1 MIEIRTKG
9 NWTITGP
16 TWISGL
22 PISGTGNFDYEPT
35 FITNLT
41 GAYRNDTITVNI
53 LESSYVVNNQDE
65 PITIPGEII
74 TIPVT
79 QYASPYMINGNIFIL
94 GLDADQ
100 GQKVSYS
107 VTANSVTQSNTEI
120 TCGESVYISG
130 RQQTGIIP
138 NQGGSVTVR
147 AYNPTEAIQQ
157 IKSFTPSGFGNGV
170 YWMTSATPIESA
182 EYVVTNGTP
191 VTMTYNSPGKYYSGT
206 FNASYGSGHT
216 YFYIAFDYRNQ
227 KSCGSASELTFD
239 WSYYPVNTR
248 LTYTSGTVGKSTLTF
263 TGTDS
268 IIASYNGSTIA
279 SARGSG
285 TYDFVK
291 YDGAVNYVD
300 VSVYSVDSTVTGPIT
315 LGVSCPATTGFT
327 MVTTGSTSYSTACGY
342 SSPTA
347 TKYHNGVGTYPAV
360 GDVVYTTGTTPM
372 DGDNK
377 YYKIPAAGLSIKI
390 DDNGYVTEVLS
401 CTCGESLVPVVTTNT
416 YEVFVGS
423 SHQVKLSATHNPSAW
438 RMTSSFNN
446 YTISGGDNGG
456 KYNYTDLTGTVIYD
470 TVGIGQNVQI
480 VSSTT
485 PVCTG
490 ATYTLDSVYIPFGAS
505 IDNSGVLSIAQL
517 PTGTYTFSVIA
528 ENCAGSST
536 AQTITINVNHPP
548 TLSPF
553 KMSDEGSA
561 TSPAACALSG
571 CEQTFWFVGTLGD
584 PKVNDIIY
592 IDGYGKDYFN
602 GGYQY
607 YKTSTNKYILID
619 GIGQVIEINSCA

>member
-16 TWISGL
+16 VWITGL
-22 PISGTGNFDYEPT
+22 PISGTGDFDYEPA
-35 FITNLT
+35 FATNTT
-41 GAYRNDTITVNI
+41 GVYRQGTIVVSI
-53 LESSYVVNNQDE
+53 AASSYVVNDIDE
-65 PITIPGEII
+65 PVIIPAETINV
-74 TIPVT
+74 PVV
-79 QYASPYMINGNIFIL
+79 QYAFPYMITGKIFIL
-94 GLDADQ
+94 GLDADA
-100 GQKVSYS
+100 GQNVHYY
-107 VTANSVTQSNTEI
+107 VAANGNVQESSLSA
-120 TCGESVYISG
+120 CGDSVYISG
-130 RQQTGIIP
+130 RPQTGIIP
-138 NQGGSVTVR
+138 NEGGVVTVR
-147 AYNPTEAIQQ
+147 VYNPVTDLVKTFI
-157 IKSFTPSGFGNGV
+157 PSGFNNKV
-170 YWMTSATPIESA
+170 YWKTSSTPIDTGE
-182 EYVVTNGTP
+182 EVVSTGTLI
-191 VTMTYNSPGKYYSGT
+191 TMTDSMSGYYQGT
-206 FNASYGSGHT
+206 FSASYASNKS
-216 YFYIAFDYRNQ
+216 YFYIAFDMRNQ
-227 KSCGSASELTFD
+227 MNCGDTVRVDFDTSLYPINIRFNYTAGTIGKTNIDYTGDDLAVMTATYDGNVVASGFASD
-239 WSYYPVNTR
+239 IYHFVKY
-248 LTYTSGTVGKSTLTF
+248 SGTVNYLDVNVDIQDALSGGIT
-263 TGTDS
+263 
-268 IIASYNGSTIA
+268 IGSA
-279 SARGSG
+279 
-285 TYDFVK
+285 
-291 YDGAVNYVD
+291 
-300 VSVYSVDSTVTGPIT
+300 
-315 LGVSCPATTGFT
+315 CPTTTGFT

-347 TKYHNGVGTYPAV
+347 TRYHNGVNTYPSV

-377 YYKIPAAGLSIKI
+377 YYKIHAASVVIKI

-528 ENCAGSST
+528 ENCVGSST